1 MLSEMSQRYVSM
13 SQLISAS
20 GLRRPE
26 VKHFLETLESAN
38 KLMVRD
44 ACQKALKSSRWGMLR
59 SVGNWFKRVSPDAS
73 ASQLR

>member
-59 SVGNWFKRVSPDAS
+59 SVGNWFKRTSPDAS